1 MTQST
6 TSTIHKT
13 AGGNPDTGAVEAVP
27 TLTQVFEAIRQIHDA
42 GGEPTRERIHQIT
55 GLKLSTV
62 DDRIKVLR
70 GEGMIAMAKQ
80 CYRPVHAHAPAR
92 DVIIAH
98 LNNGMTML
106 EVGPY
111 VLHLVPAEAHRVA
124 QGLAG
129 KAMEY
134 TALERFQELQGQLL
148 EEAARRRELE
158 REVKALKSQRRVD
171 WRQTELLLGVD
182 SSE

>member
-1 MTQST
+1 MNQAP

-27 TLTQVFEAIRQIHDA
+27 TLTQVYEAIRQLHEA
-42 GGEPTRERIHQIT
+42 GEEPTRDRIHKMT
-55 GLKLSTV
+55 GLNLTTV

-70 GEGMIAMAKQ
+70 GEGMISAVKQ
-80 CYRPVHAHAPAR
+80 CYRPVHVHAPAR

-106 EVGPY
+106 EVGPH
-111 VLHLVPAEAHRVA
+111 VLHLVPAEAHMVS

-134 TALERFQELQGQLL
+134 TALVRFQELQGQLL
-148 EEAARRRELE
+148 EEAAKRLNLE
-158 REVKALKSQRRVD
+158 REVKALKTRDRVD
-171 WRQTELLLGVD
+171 CRQKDLLL
-182 SSE
+182 

>member
-1 MTQST
+1 MTQTT

-27 TLTQVFEAIRQIHDA
+27 TLTQVYEAIFQLHNA
-42 GGEPTRERIHQIT
+42 GEQPTRERIHQIT

-80 CYRPVHAHAPAR
+80 CYRPVHQQGPAR
-92 DVIIAH
+92 AVTVTH
-98 LNNGMTML
+98 MTDGRSIL
-106 EVGPY
+106 EIGEH
-111 VLHLVPAEAHRVA
+111 VLHFNRTEGGMVGQAY
-124 QGLAG
+124 AG
-129 KAMEY
+129 IALEH
-134 TALERFQELQGQLL
+134 TALARVTELQDRLM
-148 EEAARRRELE
+148 EEAVKRRELE

-171 WRQTELLLGVD
+171 GRQTELILEVH
-182 SSE
+182 S

>member
-13 AGGNPDTGAVEAVP
+13 AGGNPDAGAVEAVP

-80 CYRPVHAHAPAR
+80 CYRPVHTHAPAR
-92 DVIIAH
+92 DVIIGH

-106 EVGPY
+106 EVGSC
-111 VLHLVPAEAHRVA
+111 VLHLVPAEAHQVA

-148 EEAARRRELE
+148 EEVAKRRALE
-158 REVKALKSQRRVD
+158 REVKALKSLK
-171 WRQTELLLGVD
+171 RQDHRQADLLMELAPAC
-182 SSE
+182 

>member
-1 MTQST
+1 MTSEAIT
-6 TSTIHKT
+6 GLVHKT
-13 AGGNPDTGAVEAVP
+13 AGGNPDTGAVESVP

-111 VLHLVPAEAHRVA
+111 VLHLVPAEAHRIA
-124 QGLAG
+124 QALAG

-158 REVKALKSQRRVD
+158 REVKALKSHRRVD
-171 WRQTELLLGVD
+171 IRQGDLLLNMVP
-182 SSE
+182 